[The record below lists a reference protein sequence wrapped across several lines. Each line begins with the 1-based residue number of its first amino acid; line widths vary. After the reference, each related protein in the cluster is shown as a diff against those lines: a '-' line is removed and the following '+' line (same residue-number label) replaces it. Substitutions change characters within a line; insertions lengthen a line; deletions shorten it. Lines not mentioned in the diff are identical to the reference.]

1 MCLVLGIIPSLP
13 GPIVLDLLQFSPLCL
28 YPTPNTPNCKE
39 TTQSLKASSQALQK
53 SSSPFSYPNVSG
65 ALGESFQSYY
75 DVALE
80 ILRY

>member
-1 MCLVLGIIPSLP
+1 MCPVLGIIPSLP
-13 GPIVLDLLQFSPLCL
+13 GPTVLDLLQSSPLCL
-28 YPTPNTPNCKE
+28 YPTPNAPNCKE
-39 TTQSLKASSQALQK
+39 TTRSSKAFNQALQK
-53 SSSPFSYPNVSG
+53 SSSPFLYPNVSG